1 MFCSKCGKEIENG
14 AKFCSGCG
22 ASVGQVDINE
32 AESVSHETGSDIEKE
47 PKSTNTA
54 KNTGETLNENRNTVI
69 RKKSFVPLIIIGA
82 AAAIM
87 VISLI
92 IFVTGI
98 LVFGNPQQK
107 YEHQLSLGKK
117 YLNELDYEKA
127 IAAYRAAIEIDPK
140 NPDAYKALAELYV
153 EMEEPEEAL
162 AVLQE
167 GIDATED
174 EILEKMYEQVEE
186 QPVQSFASDMD
197 DVKTN
202 NTGSS
207 DNYESDAGTSDSDEK
222 DTNND
227 SAHAGD
233 GSYTRTGEYVI
244 FGSYEQDGN
253 VNNGPEPIEWEVLD
267 EGNGKMLL
275 ISRYILDWQPYN
287 TDKTAVTWE
296 NCTLRSW
303 LNNDFYNIAFST
315 DEQSRI
321 ITADLS
327 NPDNTYWDISGGNNT
342 QDKLFLLSIDEIR
355 NYYSFNSWY
364 EDTQS
369 GYCQSLL
376 TEGTAYAKDNGLFTN
391 TIDEDMYY
399 GSANEDDTNRG
410 LDYEGFSTDVIGK
423 NCGYWWLR
431 SPGYLSNPGCIVGV
445 TGYVSWSYFSY
456 ETYYEYAGVRPAMYI
471 EE

>member
-1 MFCSKCGKEIENG
+1 MFCSKCGKELVEG
-14 AKFCSGCG
+14 ASFCPGCG
-22 ASVGQVDINE
+22 ISV
-32 AESVSHETGSDIEKE
+32 AENQSYTGVNDDSMGNVPAMQETGKE
-47 PKSTNTA
+47 EERSSQTVSQSTPDQTA
-54 KNTGETLNENRNTVI
+54 VK
-69 RKKSFVPLIIIGA
+69 KKSSYVPFVIGGVVA
-82 AAAIM
+82 VLVLSI
-87 VISLI
+87 V
-92 IFVTGI
+92 VTGI
-98 LVFGNPQQK
+98 LVFSNPQQK

-167 GIDATED
+167 GIDATEN
-174 EILEKMYEQVEE
+174 EILEKMYEQVEA

-227 SAHAGD
+227 SANAGD

-303 LNNDFYNIAFST
+303 LNNDFYNTAFST

-321 ITADLS
+321 ITADLP

-391 TIDEDMYY
+391 TVDEDMYY
-399 GSANEDDTNRG
+399 GSENEDDTNRG